1 MPNLQ
6 HQLARDFA
14 ERISA
19 GLSKK
24 AITTCSQWSEKYRVL
39 GGKDYPG
46 PWKFKHHPWLKEMHD
61 SKATFN
67 VGKKSAQMG
76 YTETV
81 LNLTFFNIDVLR
93 VDCLYV
99 LPSKTP
105 DASDFSTG
113 RFDPAL
119 ELSPY
124 LYKMFSDV
132 KNIGHKRAGAT
143 NLYIRGSKSRSQLK
157 SIPVGFLV
165 MDEVDEMVE
174 KNIPLA
180 MERQSGQLTKMAW
193 AISTPTIPTF
203 GIDGLYNNTT
213 QEHFFFKCPSCSKY
227 IELEF
232 PKSLV
237 ITGTDLFDENLKQSH
252 LKCLLCN
259 SKLPHESKSDWL
271 QTGKWIASYTDRDDR
286 GFYIHQ
292 QYSPTVTPYALAQ
305 ASIKAEYNPADE
317 QEYWNS
323 KGGLART
330 VDGAQLTDEMIKACF
345 GNYKKGELKHDNFVT
360 MGVDVGK
367 WIHYEVDQWYPPDY
381 VRSDLNMEAHCK
393 VVTMGKVRNFEDLD
407 GLMRHYRVNFCVI
420 DANPERR
427 KAFEFASRFWGY
439 VKMCFYGRGI
449 QGKQIHVNKGE
460 NGETNVGEPT
470 ITVDRTSWLD
480 MSLGRIKSKRIELPM
495 DTDLEYMM
503 HLKAQV
509 RVYEKDQDGNPVG
522 KYIKKDNDEDHLAH
536 ARNYAE
542 IALPFAFN
550 VAENQDITDVN
561 L

>member
-1 MPNLQ
+1 MHSLIKEM
-6 HQLARDFA
+6 A
-14 ERISA
+14 ERITA
-19 GLSKK
+19 GLSRKS
-24 AITTCSQWSEKYRVL
+24 ITTCSQWAEKYRIL
-39 GGKDYPG
+39 GGKDFPG
-46 PWKFKHHPWLKEMHD
+46 PWRFKHHPWLKDMHD
-61 SKATFN
+61 SQAPMN

-81 LNLTFFNIDVLR
+81 LNLTFFKIDIER

-119 ELSPY
+119 ELSPH
-124 LYKMFSDV
+124 LINLFSDV
-132 KNIGHKRAGAT
+132 KNIGHKRAGPT

-157 SIPVGFLV
+157 SIPVGFIVL
-165 MDEVDEMVE
+165 DEVDEMVE
-174 KNIPLA
+174 RNIPLA
-180 MERQSGQLTKMAW
+180 MARQDGQLTKNAW

-203 GIDGLYNNTT
+203 GIDELFGQTT
-213 QEHFFFKCPSCSKY
+213 QEHFFFKCPGCSRL

-237 ITGTDLFDENLKQSH
+237 VTGTDLFDPNLENSH
-252 LKCLLCN
+252 LVCLHCKC
-259 SKLPHESKSDWL
+259 KLEHKNKSEWL
-271 QTGKWIASYTDRDDR
+271 ETGRWIPSYTDREER

-292 QYSPTVTPYALAQ
+292 QYSPTVTPYELAK
-305 ASIKAEYNPADE
+305 ASIKAEFNPADE

-323 KGGLART
+323 KGGLAHT
-330 VDGAQLTDEMIKACF
+330 VDGAKLTDEMIKACY
-345 GNYKKGELKHDNFVT
+345 GPYKKREIKNVGFTT

-367 WIHYEVDQWYPPDY
+367 WIHYEIDMWFPPEY
-381 VRSDLNMEAHCK
+381 VKNDINLESLCR
-393 VVTMGKVRNFEDLD
+393 VVTMGKVQSFEELD
-407 GLMRHYRVNFCVI
+407 VFMKEFRINFCVI

-449 QGKQIHVNKGE
+449 QGKQIHIN
-460 NGETNVGEPT
+460 NVDSSGEPT

-480 MSLGRIKSKRIELPM
+480 MSLGRFRSKRIELPM
-495 DTDLEYMM
+495 DTDLEYIM
-503 HLKAQV
+503 HLKSLV

-522 KYIKKDNDEDHLAH
+522 KYIKKERDEDHLAH

-542 IALPFAFN
+542 IALPFACSIGQ
-550 VAENQDITDVN
+550 NQDISNTP